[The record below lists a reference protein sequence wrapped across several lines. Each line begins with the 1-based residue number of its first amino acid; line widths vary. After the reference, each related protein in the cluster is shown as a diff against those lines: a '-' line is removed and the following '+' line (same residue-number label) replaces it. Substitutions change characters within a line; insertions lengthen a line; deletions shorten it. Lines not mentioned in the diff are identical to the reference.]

1 MNCEGDCNRAKK
13 SEAASLAYAGAF
25 LQKVKITL
33 RRDKMS
39 KQNPTDRL
47 YSSDH
52 EWAKDNSDGTVLIG
66 ITDYA
71 QEMLTDIVFVEL
83 PQIGKKVAKGAPV
96 AVVESVK
103 SVSDVY
109 APVSGEVI
117 AVNNKL
123 EEEPALI
130 NQDAFG
136 EGWIVRMRL
145 ENAAELGSLLAAA
158 AYDSLV
164 QEEKH

>member
-1 MNCEGDCNRAKK
+1 
-13 SEAASLAYAGAF
+13 
-25 LQKVKITL
+25 
-33 RRDKMS
+33 MS
-39 KQNPTDRL
+39 KSNPTDRL
-47 YSSDH
+47 YSKDH
-52 EWAKDNSDGTVLIG
+52 EWVKDQGDGTAVIG

-83 PQIGKKVAKGAPV
+83 PPIGKQVAQGEPV

-109 APVSGEVI
+109 SPVSGEVLD
-117 AVNNKL
+117 VNKTL
-123 EEEPALI
+123 EETPELV

-136 EGWIVRMRL
+136 EGWIAKL
-145 ENAAELGSLLAAA
+145 KITNADELKSLLNAA
-158 AYDSLV
+158 AYDTLI

>member
-1 MNCEGDCNRAKK
+1 
-13 SEAASLAYAGAF
+13 
-25 LQKVKITL
+25 
-33 RRDKMS
+33 MS
-39 KQNPTDRL
+39 KQNPADRG
-47 YSSDH
+47 YSRDH
-52 EWAKDNSDGTVLIG
+52 EWVKDNGDGTVIVG

-83 PQIGKKVAKGAPV
+83 PPIGKKVTKGDAV

-136 EGWIVRMRL
+136 EGWIVKMRL
-145 ENAAELGSLLAAA
+145 DDAGERKMLLSADD
-158 AYDSLV
+158 YDEMLK
-164 QEEKH
+164 EEKS

>member
-1 MNCEGDCNRAKK
+1 
-13 SEAASLAYAGAF
+13 
-25 LQKVKITL
+25 
-33 RRDKMS
+33 MS
-39 KQNPTDRL
+39 KQNPTDRR
-47 YSSDH
+47 YSRDH
-52 EWAKDNSDGTVLIG
+52 EWAKDNGDGTVLAG

-83 PQIGKKVAKGAPV
+83 PPIGKKVAKGEPV

-109 APVSGEVI
+109 APVSGEII

-136 EGWIVRMRL
+136 EGWIARMRVTD
-145 ENAAELGSLLAAA
+145 ASELASLLDVA
-158 AYDSLV
+158 AYDLLIK
-164 QEEKH
+164 EEKH